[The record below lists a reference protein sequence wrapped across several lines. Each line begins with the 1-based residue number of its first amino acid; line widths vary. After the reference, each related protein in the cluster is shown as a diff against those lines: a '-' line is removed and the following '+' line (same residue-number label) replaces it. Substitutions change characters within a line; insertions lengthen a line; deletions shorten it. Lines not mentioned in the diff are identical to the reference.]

1 MTNVHKRADRDGTDP
16 DSLVPEGSTGITSGE
31 RMADAKRKLKSAP
44 LGTQDPKPTLPESSP
59 SESSQDSDE
68 ESKPFDFG
76 GLPDRN
82 LKKNLGCG

>member
-1 MTNVHKRADRDGTDP
+1 METDRTARNAGSPNKKKRQGLSGQDLKKDMEHPHP
-16 DSLVPEGSTGITSGE
+16 DLEKDEE
-31 RMADAKRKLKSAP
+31 RPHSDQAP
-44 LGTQDPKPTLPESSP
+44 VS
-59 SESSQDSDE
+59 SESPVDTAS